1 MVKWNEELEL
11 FGEKFTSEGKP
22 ITLKKACINA
32 LGAFFEDEKNLE
44 AHEKML
50 RFKLSLLIDSLDE
63 TETSYLT
70 PENTERLKKCVSKMY
85 APSVMGLIFSKVD
98 PSTIQ

>member
-44 AHEKML
+44 AHEKMQ
-50 RFKLSLLIDSLDE
+50 RFKLSLLIDSLNE
-63 TETSYLT
+63 TTSLS

-85 APSVMGLIFSKVD
+85 APNVMGLIFSKID
-98 PSTIQ
+98 PTTIE